1 MTLRTPQSSL
11 RKFTFRWQE
20 SEDKALKIFEKQLA
34 LTLLLLP
41 FFKLSAF
48 EFIPKLH
55 IIDTLFDIARIV
67 SFAIIIVLYLNG
79 RKLSRMLVCIILY
92 QFALL
97 FSTAMNDG
105 NYWKLAVSCGTVIS
119 FCMIT
124 ELAVKKNSRLYFKT
138 VLDIYIPLSVINL
151 LTVLIF
157 PGGIAKDDYYGNIY
171 YLLGSRNGFPPL
183 LIPLLIYAFVY
194 SSISGRKITGKVFF
208 FTAVVS
214 ATILITWSATGVAGL
229 VLFLLFVLFVYG
241 KKSAMLFDSLNLA
254 VIYIAAFFGII
265 VFRLQSAFS
274 FIIEDLLH
282 KSISFTGRTDIWD
295 IAIMLIKRSPV
306 IGYGVYEG
314 HGLIFI
320 RGQYYYAHNAVLEV
334 LLQGGVLSLVFYLL
348 IFVIAAS
355 VLYKYRK
362 LKASQILSFG
372 IFTVMV
378 MMLME
383 AYSNIWIFALPVIA
397 CCVPEIAEQS
407 DNGEESDAEAV
418 PLSKRYIYYRLNRR

>member
-1 MTLRTPQSSL
+1 MTFRILQGSL
-11 RKFTFRWQE
+11 RKFTFHWQR
-20 SEDKALKIFEKQLA
+20 SEDKDLKFFDKQWA

-41 FFKLSAF
+41 FFKLAAF
-48 EFIPKLH
+48 EFMPKLS
-55 IIDTLFDIARIV
+55 IIDTLFDIARIA

-92 QFALL
+92 QLALL
-97 FSTAMNDG
+97 FSTAANDG
-105 NYWKLAVSCGTVIS
+105 NYWKLAVNCGTVIS

-124 ELAVKKNSRLYFKT
+124 ELFVKKNSRLYFKT
-138 VLDIYIPLSVINL
+138 VLDIYVVFSTANL
-151 LTVLIF
+151 FTVLAF
-157 PGGIAKDDYYGNIY
+157 PDGIAREDYYGNIY
-171 YLLGSRNGFPPL
+171 YLLGIRNGLPSL

-194 SSISGRKITGKVFF
+194 SGINGRKFTGKVLF

-229 VLFLLFVLFVYG
+229 VMFLLFVFLIYG
-241 KKSAMLFDSLNLA
+241 KKSAALFDSLNLS
-254 VIYIAAFFGII
+254 VIYVAAFLCII

-295 IAIMLIKRSPV
+295 IAVMLIKRSPI

-334 LLQGGVLSLVFYLL
+334 LLQGGVLSLVFYVL
-348 IFVIAAS
+348 IFAVSAVS
-355 VLYKYRK
+355 LYKYRK
-362 LKASQILSFG
+362 LRVSQILSFG

-383 AYSNIWIFALPVIA
+383 AYSNIWIFVLPVIA

-407 DNGEESDAEAV
+407 EKAAEERAEDI
-418 PLSKRYIYYRLNRR
+418 PLSKRYIHYRLNRR

>member
-1 MTLRTPQSSL
+1 MTLPTPQSSL

>member
-1 MTLRTPQSSL
+1 MTLPTPQSSL
-11 RKFTFRWQE
+11 RKFTVRWQE
-20 SEDKALKIFEKQLA
+20 SEGKALKIFEKQLA

-55 IIDTLFDIARIV
+55 IIDTLFDIARIA

-92 QFALL
+92 QLALL

-105 NYWKLAVSCGTVIS
+105 NYWKLAVNCGTVIS

-124 ELAVKKNSRLYFKT
+124 ELLVKKNSRLYFKT
-138 VLDIYIPLSVINL
+138 VLDIYIPLSLINL
-151 LTVLIF
+151 LVILMF
-157 PGGIAKDDYYGNIY
+157 PNGIAKEDYYGNIY
-171 YLLGSRNGFPPL
+171 YLLDIRNGLPSL

-194 SSISGRKITGKVFF
+194 SGISGRKFTGKVLF

-229 VLFLLFVLFVYG
+229 VIFLLFVFFIYG
-241 KKSAMLFDSLNLA
+241 KKSAVLFDSLNLS
-254 VIYIAAFFGII
+254 VIYVAAFLCII

-295 IAIMLIKRSPV
+295 IAIMLIKRSPI

-355 VLYKYRK
+355 VIYKYRR

>member
-1 MTLRTPQSSL
+1 MTLPTPQSSL

-79 RKLSRMLVCIILY
+79 RKLSRMLFCIILY

-194 SSISGRKITGKVFF
+194 SSISGRKITGKVLF

-241 KKSAMLFDSLNLA
+241 KKSVMLFDSLNLT

-407 DNGEESDAEAV
+407 DNGEESDTEAV

>member
-1 MTLRTPQSSL
+1 MTFTTLQSSL

>member
-1 MTLRTPQSSL
+1 MTLRTPQNSL
-11 RKFTFRWQE
+11 KKFTFHWRR
-20 SEDKALKIFEKQLA
+20 SEDKSLKIYDKQWV

-41 FFKLSAF
+41 FFKLQVF
-48 EFIPKLH
+48 ENISSLH
-55 IIDTLFDIARIV
+55 ILDTLFDVGKII
-67 SFAIIIVLYLNG
+67 SFGIIIVLYLNG
-79 RKLSRMLVCIILY
+79 RRLSRMLACIILY
-92 QFALL
+92 QLTLL

-124 ELAVKKNSRLYFKT
+124 ELSVKKNSRLYFKT

-151 LTVLIF
+151 LTILLF
-157 PGGIAKDDYYGNIY
+157 PDGIAREDYYGNIY
-171 YLLGSRNGFPPL
+171 YLLGIRNGLPSL

-194 SSISGRKITGKVFF
+194 SGISGRKFTGKVFF

-229 VLFLLFVLFVYG
+229 VIFLLFVFFIYG
-241 KKSAMLFDSLNLA
+241 KKSAVLFDSLNLS
-254 VIYIAAFFGII
+254 VIYVAAFLCII

-295 IAIMLIKRSPV
+295 IAIMLIKRSPI

-334 LLQGGVLSLVFYLL
+334 LLQGGAVSLVFYVL
-348 IFVIAAS
+348 IFAVSAVS
-355 VLYKYRK
+355 LYKCRR
-362 LKASQILSFG
+362 LRVSQMLSFG
-372 IFTVMV
+372 IFTVIV

-383 AYSNIWIFALPVIA
+383 AYSNIWIFVLPVIA

-407 DNGEESDAEAV
+407 EKTEEESAEDI
-418 PLSKRYIYYRLNRR
+418 PLSKRYIHYRLNRR

>member
-1 MTLRTPQSSL
+1 M
-11 RKFTFRWQE
+11 
-20 SEDKALKIFEKQLA
+20 KIFEKQWA
-34 LTLLLLP
+34 FTLLILP
-41 FFKLSAF
+41 FFKLLVF
-48 EFIPKLH
+48 EYLSELK
-55 IIDTLFDIARIV
+55 IIDTLFDIAKIV
-67 SFAIIIVLYLNG
+67 SVGIIIILYLNG
-79 RKLSRMLVCIILY
+79 KKLSRVIVCIILY
-92 QFALL
+92 ELALL

-105 NYWKLAVSCGTVIS
+105 NYWKLAVNCGTVIS

-151 LTVLIF
+151 LTILLF
-157 PGGIAKDDYYGNIY
+157 PDGIAREDYYGNIY
-171 YLLGSRNGFPPL
+171 YLLGIRNGLAPL

-194 SSISGRKITGKVFF
+194 SGISGKKFTGKVFF

-229 VLFLLFVLFVYG
+229 VLFLLFVFFVYG
-241 KKSAMLFDSLNLA
+241 KKSAMLFDSLNLT

-355 VLYKYRK
+355 VLYKYRR

-383 AYSNIWIFALPVIA
+383 AYLNIWIFALPVIA

>member
-1 MTLRTPQSSL
+1 M
-11 RKFTFRWQE
+11 
-20 SEDKALKIFEKQLA
+20 KIFEKQWA
-34 LTLLLLP
+34 FTLLILP
-41 FFKLSAF
+41 FFKLLVF
-48 EFIPKLH
+48 EYLSELK
-55 IIDTLFDIARIV
+55 IIDTLFDIAKIV
-67 SFAIIIVLYLNG
+67 SVGIIIILYLNG
-79 RKLSRMLVCIILY
+79 KKLSRVIVCIILY
-92 QFALL
+92 ELALL

-105 NYWKLAVSCGTVIS
+105 NYWKLAVNCGTVIS

-151 LTVLIF
+151 LTILLF
-157 PGGIAKDDYYGNIY
+157 PDGIAREDYYGNIY
-171 YLLGSRNGFPPL
+171 YLLGIRNGLAPL

-194 SSISGRKITGKVFF
+194 SGISGKKFTGKVFF

-229 VLFLLFVLFVYG
+229 VLFLLFVFFVYG
-241 KKSAMLFDSLNLA
+241 KKSAMLFDSLNLT

-295 IAIMLIKRSPV
+295 IAIMLIKRSPI

-383 AYSNIWIFALPVIA
+383 AYLNIWIFALPVIA

>member
-1 MTLRTPQSSL
+1 MTLPTPQSSL

-254 VIYIAAFFGII
+254 VIYIAAFLGII

-418 PLSKRYIYYRLNRR
+418 SLSKRYIYYRLNRR